1 MGKVSVLAVAFS
13 CLASL
18 ANAQENCDQFNGDS
32 QLSKRLECM
41 QRNIAALYGN
51 LQITYEEASPS
62 KRTFCLFS
70 APPNTTVAG
79 AIDCRLPEGNP
90 VAIWKLCSVCQF
102 YSRIAVTVGMSH
114 SLQLRQEPRINVAL
128 DAVLSRRY

>member
-1 MGKVSVLAVAFS
+1 PNIRAFVAAYCNAPKVASTGMGKVSVLAVAFF
-13 CLASL
+13 CLVSL

-51 LQITYEEASPS
+51 LQITYQEASPS

-70 APPNTTVAG
+70 APPNAAVAG

-90 VAIWKLCSVCQF
+90 VAIWKLVPVPVPS
-102 YSRIAVTVGMSH
+102 
-114 SLQLRQEPRINVAL
+114 
-128 DAVLSRRY
+128 